1 MIQHNLVIE
10 SKSHNAFIFKI
21 QGVFLPFRRRS
32 FHTQTWTREHLTLW
46 KNFQW
51 RYFKKFKKGMLKI
64 QQHYLHACTGSLPLL
79 YLHTSSLFI
88 FSLFSLLPGWKLVS
102 QGALAVL
109 KQFLESN
116 LVRTFHISEHL
127 MCLPLVCAQSNLIF
141 SRNTWATNLP
151 ISVASWKH
159 TGAVTVKYSASVRL
173 ERLGWHYYF
182 RQKSRSGAG
191 NTNGAPQQVGRRY

>member
-1 MIQHNLVIE
+1 MFSYLSDGKAFTRRPGRESTWRSERISSGGISRNSRRECWKSSNITFMLVL
-10 SKSHNAFIFKI
+10 ARFPYFTFI
-21 QGVFLPFRRRS
+21 L
-32 FHTQTWTREHLTLW
+32 HL
-46 KNFQW
+46 F
-51 RYFKKFKKGMLKI
+51 
-64 QQHYLHACTGSLPLL
+64 
-79 YLHTSSLFI
+79 SSLFI
-88 FSLFSLLPGWKLVS
+88 FSLCSLLPGWKLVS

-159 TGAVTVKYSASVRL
+159 TGAVTVKCSASV
-173 ERLGWHYYF
+173 RLGWHYYF

>member
-1 MIQHNLVIE
+1 MQHNLMIE
-10 SKSHNAFIFKI
+10 SKSCNALIFII
-21 QGVFLPFRRRS
+21 QCVFLPFRRKS

-51 RYFKKFKKGMLKI
+51 RYFKKGMSKI
-64 QQHYLHACTGSLPLL
+64 QQHYLHAITGSHPSLLPS
-79 YLHTSSLFI
+79 YHTSSLFFI

-159 TGAVTVKYSASVRL
+159 TGARL
-173 ERLGWHYYF
+173 GRLGWHYYF